1 MKMLLYC
8 TKTKWQLFRDI
19 ITGKWLIDK
28 IKNRNAVNG
37 KIVVECDYEVEKIK
51 NKLTNDNSHLEL
63 STVKLTEKEL
73 FEKSCLNR
81 YEMFNYLQNNFT
93 KKGESNGYAIHIKNL
108 HIYDEPKEL
117 SDFYKDNET
126 FKYIKELW
134 ENYGLPD
141 KDDYDD
147 VIIKKAPQNMMYAY
161 DKDSPNE
168 YALIS
173 IRPEWLC
180 KILNG
185 EKTVEVRKKVLR
197 EMLK

>member
-147 VIIKKAPQNMMYAY
+147 VIIKKAPQNKMYAY

-185 EKTVEVRKKVLR
+185 EKTIEIRKKVLK